1 MPIFR
6 LSMKKLILLYIVL
19 LSEIVTAQTWTQL
32 PNFSSNERDDAV
44 AFVIG
49 NKAYCGSGLSPWF
62 TAFGDFRVLD
72 MNTEQWSSISALPNG
87 EHRQYA
93 TGFSGGGKGYVF
105 GGVSGSKFYR
115 NVLEYNPL
123 LDTWTT
129 KTSLPDS
136 GISGAA
142 SFTLNNVA
150 YVVCG
155 RTAQKLASNTVWA
168 YNFANHTWQQ
178 KANFPFGNRW
188 RASGASLNGKGYL
201 LFGGDS
207 ANVLHK
213 EFYEY
218 DPVLDLW
225 TALPSFPGLGR
236 NYSSLTAINGQLVV
250 FGGIDS
256 AGVYQNDLW
265 RYEPN
270 SRMWRQQKSLPAKG
284 RKGGLAFTNGTAL
297 YYTTGIDSNS
307 TRLNETWKC
316 DNPLVGLTENTLVG
330 FRVYPNPVKD
340 FLRID
345 FAESTNGSVEIK
357 FFNQTGM
364 IVLET
369 TLDKNENLIDLSRLN
384 TGVYILNI
392 AREGIAYHYKLFKE

>member
-1 MPIFR
+1 
-6 LSMKKLILLYIVL
+6 MKKLLLPFL
-19 LSEIVTAQTWTQL
+19 LFLSGNLSAQTWTQL

-72 MNTEQWSSISALPNG
+72 MNTEQWSSIPALPNG

-93 TGFSGGGKGYVF
+93 TGFTGGGKGYVF

-136 GISGAA
+136 GISGTAT
-142 SFTLNNVA
+142 FTLNNVA
-150 YVVCG
+150 YVVGG
-155 RTAQKLASNTVWA
+155 RTAQKLATNTVWA
-168 YNFANHTWQQ
+168 YNLSNHTWEQQ
-178 KANFPFGNRW
+178 ANFPFGNRW

-201 LFGGDS
+201 IFGGDS
-207 ANVLHK
+207 ANVLHN

-218 DPVLDLW
+218 DPTLDSW

-270 SRMWRQQKSLPAKG
+270 SRMWHQQKSLPAKG

-316 DNPLVGLTENTLVG
+316 KNPMIGLAKNDLLKFEI
-330 FRVYPNPVKD
+330 YPNPVKD
-340 FLRID
+340 LLRFD
-345 FAESTNGSVEIK
+345 FEKLRNASAEIK
-357 FFNQTGM
+357 IFNQLGTLVM
-364 IVLET
+364 ET
-369 TLDKNENLIDLSRLN
+369 TLDNHVIDLSSLIA
-384 TGVYILNI
+384 GIYILDI
-392 AREGIAYHYKLFKE
+392 RFDDMVYHHKLFKE

>member
-1 MPIFR
+1 MHKATALLTILFSIN
-6 LSMKKLILLYIVL
+6 LS
-19 LSEIVTAQTWTQL
+19 AQTWTQL

-49 NKAYCGSGLSPWF
+49 NKAYCGSGLSSWF

-142 SFTLNNVA
+142 GFMINDVA

-155 RTAQKLASNTVWA
+155 RTAQKQATNTIWA
-168 YNFANHTWQQ
+168 YDIINDSWQQ

-201 LFGGDS
+201 IFGADS
-207 ANVLHK
+207 VNNLQNG
-213 EFYEY
+213 FYEH
-218 DPVLDLW
+218 DPVLDSW
-225 TALPSFPGLGR
+225 TPLPSFPGLGR
-236 NYSSLTAINGQLVV
+236 NYSSLTAISGQLVV
-250 FGGIDS
+250 LGGIDS

-265 RYEPN
+265 RYNPV
-270 SRMWRQQKSLPAKG
+270 SQIWYQQKSLPCKG

-316 DNPLVGLTENTLVG
+316 KNPVIGLAKNDLLKFEI
-330 FRVYPNPVKD
+330 YPNPVKD
-340 FLRID
+340 LLRFD
-345 FAESTNGSVEIK
+345 FEKLRNASAEIK
-357 FFNQTGM
+357 IFNQLGTLVM
-364 IVLET
+364 ET
-369 TLDKNENLIDLSRLN
+369 TLDNHVIDLSSLIA
-384 TGVYILNI
+384 GIYILDI
-392 AREGIAYHYKLFKE
+392 RFDDMVYHHKLFKE